1 MVNSQNRYSV
11 LDCKCILNWGS
22 TFPKKGEYIYCRFHQ
37 RESMVTMVDVY
48 HWMVKC
54 QNCHFSRK
62 TGMAQTLVETKAA
75 GHRRRNPGH
84 TVKITK
90 PDGTHH
96 KTYGNE
102 NQLQLPE
109 DPEEIPF

>member
-1 MVNSQNRYSV
+1 MTSQNRYSV
-11 LDCKCILNWGS
+11 LACKCILNWGS
-22 TFPKKGEYIYCRFHQ
+22 TFPKKGELIYCRFHK
-37 RESMVTMVDVY
+37 REYEVKMVGVY
-48 HWMVKC
+48 QWVVKC
-54 QNCHFSRK
+54 QDCRFSRR

-84 TVKITK
+84 TVKIIK
-90 PDGTHH
+90 PDGTPH

-109 DPEEIPF
+109 DPETIPF